1 MMLSVAEARGRI
13 LARLCATAPELVSLA
28 EAWGRVTAQPIH
40 ARLTQPPADVSAMDG
55 YAVRAAD
62 AGAGATL
69 SVTGSAPAGR
79 PFTGVVGP
87 GEAVRLFTGSVVPPG
102 ADTVVLQED
111 VGVLQEDV
119 ARSGNSVVIT
129 KAAQAG
135 RHIRRIGQDFVA
147 GEAVL
152 PARRRLNARDVG
164 LAAAANHPWLTVH
177 RRPRIA
183 ILATGDEISM
193 PGEPVGSGGI
203 VSSNAHALAAMVQ
216 AAGGTPVVMPVG
228 RDERPAIAAV
238 ADALGGIDLLV
249 TTGGASVG
257 DHDLVQ
263 SGLAERGFE
272 LDFWRIAM
280 RPGKPL
286 LYGRLGPTPVLGL
299 PGNPVSAVICAV
311 LFLLP
316 AVEVLSGLDAVAP
329 PTERAALA
337 EALGANDHRADHL
350 RATLEVDATGTLTV
364 RPFARQDSGLLGLLA
379 RADALI
385 LRAPHAAALPAGA
398 TVDVVRLRTLG
409 V

>member
-1 MMLSVAEARGRI
+1 MMLSVAEARARI
-13 LARLCATAPELVSLA
+13 LAPLRATASELVSVA
-28 EAWGRVTAQPIH
+28 EAWGRVTAQPVH

-62 AGAGATL
+62 AHAGAAL
-69 SVTGSAPAGR
+69 RVIGSAPAGR
-79 PFTGVVGP
+79 PFAGAVGP

-111 VGVLQEDV
+111 ADRRGEIV
-119 ARSGNSVVIT
+119 AIT
-129 KAAQAG
+129 EAAQAG
-135 RHIRRIGQDFVA
+135 RHIRQIGQDFGTGDVVLSVA
-147 GEAVL
+147 
-152 PARRRLNARDVG
+152 RRLNARDIG

-203 VSSNAHALAAMVQ
+203 VSSNAHALAAMVR
-216 AAGGTPVVMPVG
+216 AAGGVPVVMPIA
-228 RDERPAIAAV
+228 RDERSAIAAV

-286 LYGRLGPTPVLGL
+286 LYGRLGPVPVLGL
-299 PGNPVSAVICAV
+299 PGNPVSAIICAV

-316 AVEVLSGLDAVAP
+316 AVEVLSGLEAVAP

-337 EALGANDHRADHL
+337 AALGVNDHRADHL
-350 RATLEVDATGTLTV
+350 RATLELDAVGGLSV

-385 LRAPHAAALPAGA
+385 LRPPHAPALPIGA
-398 TVDVVRLRTLG
+398 LVDVVRLRTLG